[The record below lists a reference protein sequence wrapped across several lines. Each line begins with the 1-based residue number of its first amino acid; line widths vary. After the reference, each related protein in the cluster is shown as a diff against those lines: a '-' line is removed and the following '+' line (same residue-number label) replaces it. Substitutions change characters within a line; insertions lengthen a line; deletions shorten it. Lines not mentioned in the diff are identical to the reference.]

1 MTGGARVLVRTDIRP
16 GDIGRVVEMHGE
28 LYAREYGLDHTFE
41 GYVAAGM
48 GEFAKAFDARR
59 DRLWLAEEG
68 GPLVGSVAIA
78 GHDDVHAQL
87 RWFLVRPEARGTGL
101 GGRLLNEAVVFC
113 RERGLRSVFL
123 WTISELKAAAHL
135 YHRAGFKLTERKTH
149 DIWGAPHTE
158 ERYDLELS

>member
-1 MTGGARVLVRTDIRP
+1 MPIRTDIRP

-41 GYVAAGM
+41 GYVAAGL
-48 GEFAKAFDARR
+48 GEFAVGFDGGR

-68 GPLVGSVAIA
+68 GRLVGSVAIA
-78 GHDDVHAQL
+78 GRDGGTAQL
-87 RWFLVRPEARGTGL
+87 RWFLVRPEARGAGL
-101 GGRLLNEAVVFC
+101 GGGLLGEAVGFC
-113 RERGLRSVFL
+113 RERGFHSVFL

-135 YHRAGFKLTERKTH
+135 YRRAGFAPAERTTH

>member
-1 MTGGARVLVRTDIRP
+1 MPIRTDFRP
-16 GDIGRVVEMHGE
+16 GDIGRVVELHGE

-41 GYVAAGM
+41 GYVAAGL
-48 GEFAKAFDARR
+48 GEFAKSFDGGR

-68 GPLVGSVAIA
+68 GRLVGSVAIA
-78 GHDDVHAQL
+78 GHQDGAAQL
-87 RWFLVRPEARGTGL
+87 RWFLVRPEARGSGL
-101 GGRLLNEAVVFC
+101 GGTLLNEAVEFC
-113 RERGLRSVFL
+113 RGRGFRSVFL

-135 YHRAGFKLTERKTH
+135 YRRAGFTPTERKTH